1 MVAFT
6 GTVNW
11 GVATRST
18 FAGPVHDN
26 SEEPEFVRQAGEG
39 VEEELGDVP
48 PDPTTGEVVVE
59 VFRDVPADLVAS
71 EVVVEEDGDVPA
83 DLVGDSPIVS
93 ASTTA
98 TATTTLGTA

>member
-1 MVAFT
+1 MVAFA

-26 SEEPEFVRQAGEG
+26 SDVPEFVMQAGG
-39 VEEELGDVP
+39 VVVEELGDVP
-48 PDPTTGEVVVE
+48 PDP
-59 VFRDVPADLVAS
+59 VAS
-71 EVVVEEDGDVPA
+71 EVVVEEDDDVPA
-83 DLVGDSPIVS
+83 DLVEDPPIVS